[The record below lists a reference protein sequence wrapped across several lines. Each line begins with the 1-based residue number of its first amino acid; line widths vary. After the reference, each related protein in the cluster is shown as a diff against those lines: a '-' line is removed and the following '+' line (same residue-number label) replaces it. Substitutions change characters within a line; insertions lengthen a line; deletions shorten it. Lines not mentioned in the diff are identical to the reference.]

1 MALSRLENFLK
12 NYEGNLIYVNPK
24 DFDSTDSYDNQGN
37 SLTRPFKTI
46 QRALIE
52 SARFSYQSGR
62 NNDKIDKTTI
72 LVYPG
77 THYVDNR
84 PGFAIQ
90 SINNTLSVKR
100 KTEPSTWVSSTLPE
114 LNADTNFDILDTNN
128 DLYKFNS
135 TNGGVILPRGTSI
148 IGLDLRKTKV
158 RPLYVPNPEDDTI
171 ENSSIFNVTGTCYF
185 TAFTFFD
192 ADLTTTVFKDNTTN
206 RYVPNFS
213 HHKLVAF
220 AYADG
225 VNKVKLGNE
234 QTSLTDLDMYYYK
247 ISEFYGQITGRALTK
262 YPTGLDFET
271 SPGEFTI
278 VGQVQSNPLGISSI
292 FSGNGVIPNST
303 ITVTTK
309 DFLTGEPK
317 EHGLQQDS
325 PILITGVTVD
335 STSYNGSFTVKEVV
349 GLTTFTYTA
358 NSTPA
363 IATPIVVD
371 PGALDVASVI
381 LESDTVNSASP
392 YVFNCSLRSVYGLC
406 GMWADGSKAD
416 GFKSMVV
423 AQFTGISLQKDENA
437 FILYQNGTYYDN
449 LTLEAQSIERPLHTN
464 SNAVYKPAYQ
474 NFHIHCSN
482 GSFIQ
487 CVSVFAI
494 GYAKHFFA
502 ESGGDMSITNSN
514 SNFGAVS
521 LYSVGYRNESFDRDD
536 VGYITH
542 VIPPKESSPVDST
555 TSWLAL
561 DGDKIRTAGISTNKL
576 YIFGQ
581 DDQNNPPLSQLGGYR
596 IGAKDGDK
604 LYLIV
609 SSGFGQ
615 TTYNSPILMP
625 VSSGTGSSARKVY
638 TLGRKVGINSITSD
652 VLTLT
657 TNHQLLNGESLR
669 IYSDTA
675 QAPFGLSVDTVYYA
689 ITDGLNANQIRLAL
703 SYNDALS
710 GTYISG
716 IVNNGGIVT
725 IVSSVSDKL
734 PGDPGHPIAFD
745 TNANQWYI
753 NSSVDSTNQI
763 SSVLVGGGSTTKTN
777 DTYIVRKG
785 EDRLV
790 DDRIYKVRYVIPKEY
805 LYARIPTQ
813 GFVLQESK
821 TVGVTSISYT
831 GDEIND
837 PTDLRNERIIVNATA
852 DTIVNNSQVITIT
865 TELPHNFIVGDK
877 VKIQKI
883 ISTNNPTATGIT
895 SSYNGS
901 YYITS
906 VPSIRTFTYII
917 SGVLTNPGTFTNN
930 INLRTTTLQ
939 RNSLP
944 LVSREEYSNS
954 YKVYK
959 VDTVRKHISG
969 TNGQDGVYYLTLLS
983 SNAASSANVGYGLS
997 TLRFSQD
1004 VRNLYPQ
1011 IDRDNY
1017 NSDPYASISYADE
1030 QKTAKVITDNK
1041 RNSLTKESLNLL
1053 TKNTGVG
1060 FGITGISIS
1069 GVGNTTVKVYTNVE
1083 HKLNPIK
1090 SLSFVSLGAGFPIS
1104 TSVYSVGLTNSSN
1117 QEYATCHFDTTAGGT
1132 INSSTLSL
1140 LYSGSACGIGST
1152 YVIAGGTTNAV
1163 VQVTDIVNNV
1173 GDGLE
1178 FVGFT
1183 DSELNG
1189 IFKIEKVDDRKSF
1202 TIYTPSGITSYVPN
1216 TNGYIPSAYLA
1227 SKGVGI
1233 TSFKFTDVSS
1243 GIVTVTTS
1251 SAHGLSIGNKVT
1263 IINSGTSVYDNSFIV
1278 SSVVGLTTFTMNVG
1292 IATTNP
1298 SSTKGRL
1305 FNRAFASKSSV
1316 YGSGQEG
1323 RATPIYAGI
1332 TTTITAQITSS
1343 STTIQVPALN
1353 GFSGFKRGDYV
1364 SVGNEVIRLASN
1376 PTNSGTTFS
1385 ILRSQFGTYRETNIP
1400 VGSVIRKIIVIP
1412 SEFRRPSFIRASSH
1426 TFEYLGYGPG
1436 NYSNSLPQKQ
1446 SRTLDADDVVNSQA
1460 RKSNSGLIVYSG
1472 INDLGENYTGPKKTL
1487 YNGQDVVVEAP
1498 IITYT
1503 GDDASQQTG
1512 NLVNSDFDDVL
1523 VRRSLTVEGGEN
1535 GNLSSQFYGPVNF
1548 TKKLTNNS
1556 IDGVEIRNLYISGLN
1571 VAQPKLINVD
1581 NSKPTTTPGS
1591 GTISLL
1597 SNPTSVDGY
1606 LGHVYTAT
1614 STGNEW
1620 RRFGLISKTADKL
1633 NFQVDKLGIGIDNS
1647 DDLTYDFV
1655 VKNNT
1660 KVNNL
1665 RILGTLSLDQTQ
1677 TFNDVQFADI
1687 NVSGIATVQGAFV
1700 VTGITTTKDIYVS
1713 GISTFNGNSYISGNL
1728 GIGSESPTAK
1738 LDVIGSAKVKGNLT
1752 VSNGDLYITRTDTA
1766 TGDIIANGGTDGIFG
1781 IYNTTNSGSIYLTT
1795 KNSGGTPN
1803 NTITLN
1809 SSSATVNGSLNV
1821 TGNIT
1826 DGGFDFALGTSDQS
1840 SRGNSGSSRALVKDN
1855 NATLVV
1861 NYNGDFTGGVYVGS
1875 FIGVGGN
1882 ITATTTNTGKAN
1894 SGANLL
1900 LKQLGNG
1907 DNTVTWLNDYNN
1919 ANQRWYAGIDSQDSY
1934 KWKLAHP
1941 STIIAQG
1948 LESFANDTKLSIDV
1962 SGNANLAGNFVS
1974 ASIGTLNVTTT
1985 FNGAISVAQN
1995 ATINGIVN
2003 INGGNGGTAL
2013 QLNNGG
2019 DLVFFNAAN
2028 NGSARLFCDTDNQLK
2043 TNNNILANSYIKSNS
2058 IGVTLGNSGG
2068 GKNLGWTNQYVSGG
2082 EYNFLRTDGSD
2093 GPLTTKD
2100 FVNVLG
2106 FVPQPPV
2113 ATSTLP
2119 TGNSAILGDFTSLF
2133 NGSNTTFNLTIGSN
2147 AFIPLGP
2154 YNLIVVLGGVMQKP
2168 TADYIIP
2175 QSGGNYTSTI
2185 QFTTAPASG
2194 TSCFI
2199 IALGGQG
2206 SLKLNN
2212 DWTAA
2217 GQILAATGV
2226 NGATT
2231 VPIGSNGQ
2239 ILTVD
2244 TTLAPKVKWSSDINV
2259 SGSITGSSL
2268 SAGSGN
2274 ITGGAIT
2281 GSSLSAGSGNITGG
2295 AITGSSFVKSN
2306 GTSSQ
2311 FLKADGSVDSNTYLT
2326 SVAPSVPSG
2335 SKVLFY
2341 QSTAPTGWTRVD
2353 DHNNKALRVVSGT
2366 GANGAGEGSST
2377 GGNSGGTSSFTT
2389 VFASRTPSGS
2399 VSGGS
2404 VSGNVSGGSVSGNV
2418 SGGSVSIS
2426 VSGNTGDTSL
2436 SESQLPSHSHG
2447 LNNHS
2452 HGVTDNGHSHSYTRY
2467 NSTEKTGS
2475 GGSLA
2480 ANYYSSGSFS
2490 TDSAKT
2496 GISISGAS
2504 GNTSPAGSGQGH
2516 NHSFSGSGSGNL
2528 SGASFSANVSGA
2540 SFSANVSGASF
2551 SGNAMDFAVQYVDVI
2566 ICRKN

>member
-100 KTEPSTWVSSTLPE
+100 KTGPSTWVSSTLPE

-148 IGLDLRKTKV
+148 IGLDLRKTKI

-192 ADLTTTVFKDNTTN
+192 ADLITTVFKDNTLN

-247 ISEFYGQITGRALTK
+247 ISEFYGQITGRALAK

-317 EHGLQQDS
+317 EHGLQQDA

-358 NSTPA
+358 NSIPA

-406 GMWADGSKAD
+406 GMWADGNKAD

-437 FILYQNGTYYDN
+437 FLLYQNGNYYDN

-464 SNAVYKPAYQ
+464 SNAVYKPAYK
-474 NFHIHCSN
+474 NFHIRCSN
-482 GSFIQ
+482 GSFVQ

-494 GYAKHFFA
+494 GYARHFFA

-521 LYSVGYRNESFDRDD
+521 LESTGYRNESFDRDD

-542 VIPPKESSPVDST
+542 IIPPKESSPTDST

-576 YIFGQ
+576 YIFNQ
-581 DDQNNPPLSQLGGYR
+581 NDQNNPPLSQLGGYR

-703 SYNDALS
+703 SYNDALA

-734 PGDPGHPIAFD
+734 PGDPGHPITFD
-745 TNANQWYI
+745 TDANQWYI
-753 NSSVDSTNQI
+753 NSSVDLTNQI
-763 SSVLVGGGSTTKTN
+763 RSALVGGGVTTKTN
-777 DTYIVRKG
+777 DTYITRKA

-939 RNSLP
+939 RSSLP

-969 TNGQDGVYYLTLLS
+969 ANGQDGVYYLTLLS

-1017 NSDPYASISYADE
+1017 NSDPYATISYADE
-1030 QKTAKVITDNK
+1030 QKTAKVITDSK
-1041 RNSLTKESLNLL
+1041 KNSLTKESLNLL

-1251 SAHGLSIGNKVT
+1251 SAHGLEIGNKVT
-1263 IINSGTSVYDNSFIV
+1263 IIDSGTSVYDNSFIV

-1298 SSTKGRL
+1298 SSIKGRL
-1305 FNRAFASKSSV
+1305 FNRAFASRSSV

-1332 TTTITAQITSS
+1332 TTTITAQITST
-1343 STTIQVPALN
+1343 STSIQVPALN
-1353 GFSGFKRGDYV
+1353 GFSGFKRGDYL

-1376 PTNSGTTFS
+1376 PTNSGTTFN

-1400 VGSVIRKIIVIP
+1400 VGSVVKKIKVIP
-1412 SEFRRPSFIRASSH
+1412 SEFRRPSFLRASGH

-1446 SRTLDADDVVNSQA
+1446 SRTLDADDVTTSQS

-1472 INDLGENYTGPKKTL
+1472 INDLGETYTGPKKTL
-1487 YNGQDVVVEAP
+1487 YNGQDVIVEAP
-1498 IITYT
+1498 ILTYT
-1503 GDDASQQTG
+1503 GDDASAQTG
-1512 NLVNSDFDDVL
+1512 NLVNSDFDDLL

-1581 NSKPTTTPGS
+1581 NSKPTTNPAT

-1597 SNPTSVDGY
+1597 SSPKSVDGY
-1606 LGHVYTAT
+1606 LGNVYTKT

-1620 RRFGLISKTADKL
+1620 RSFGLISKTADKL

-1647 DDLTYDFV
+1647 ADLIYDFV
-1655 VKNNT
+1655 VANST

-1665 RILGTLSLDQTQ
+1665 RVTGTLSLDQTQ

-1738 LDVIGSAKVKGNLT
+1738 LDVNGSAKVKGNLT
-1752 VSNGDLYITRTDTA
+1752 VTNGDLYITRTDTA
-1766 TGDIIANGGTDGIFG
+1766 AGDIIANGGTDGIFG

-1809 SSSATVNGSLNV
+1809 SSSATVNGSLNA

-1840 SRGNSGSSRALVKDN
+1840 SRGNSGPSRALVKDS

-1861 NYNGDFTGGVYVGS
+1861 NFAGDFGGGVRVDS
-1875 FIGVGGN
+1875 KVSVSGN

-1919 ANQRWYAGIDSQDSY
+1919 ANQRWYAGIDSNDY

-1941 STIIAQG
+1941 STITAQG

-1974 ASIGTLNVTTT
+1974 ASIGTLDITTT
-1985 FNGAISVAQN
+1985 FNGSISVAQN

-2003 INGGNGGTAL
+2003 INGGSGGTAL

-2028 NGSARLFCDTDNQLK
+2028 NGSAKLFCDTDEYLR
-2043 TNNNILANSYIKSNS
+2043 TNNNIISRSFTKIDS

-2068 GKNLGWTNQYVSGG
+2068 GLNQGWTNKNSSGG

-2093 GPLTTKD
+2093 GPLTAKD
-2100 FVNVLG
+2100 FVNVFGYL
-2106 FVPQPPV
+2106 PQAPV
-2113 ATSTLP
+2113 TITSLP
-2119 TGNSAILGDFTSLF
+2119 TGNSAIVNDFTSLF
-2133 NGSNTTFNLTIGSN
+2133 NGSTLTFDLVIGST
-2147 AFIPLGP
+2147 AFIPLGA
-2154 YNLIVVLGGVMQKP
+2154 YNLLVVLGGVMQRP
-2168 TADYIIP
+2168 GADYIIP
-2175 QSGGNYTSTI
+2175 QSGGNYQSKI

-2206 SLKLNN
+2206 SLKQNI

-2217 GQILAATGV
+2217 GQLLAATGV
-2226 NGATT
+2226 NAATT
-2231 VPIGSNGQ
+2231 IPIGSEGQ
-2239 ILTVD
+2239 VLTVD
-2244 TTLAPKVKWSSDINV
+2244 TTLVPKVTWKSPLVQIP
-2259 SGSITGSSL
+2259 TGSVFYFASL
-2268 SAGSGN
+2268 TAPSGYLLCDGSTIPTSGTFQGVAAADLQVLRNFLGTTYGPVTGTLPNLIDTHVVGSKNNVGTKGGSAESTSVTSNTSSISSTDNVYLTRSQIPTHRHGMNHYHSISDPGHSHDFKNFYYAENDGNSGLSNSYAGSNKGHDN
-2274 ITGGAIT
+2274 DNNPFYIDWTTSSHGTGIDKTAYLNDMDTHGGLNFENAT
-2281 GSSLSAGSGNITGG
+2281 TVTGPGSSQGL
-2295 AITGSSFVKSN
+2295 
-2306 GTSSQ
+2306 
-2311 FLKADGSVDSNTYLT
+2311 
-2326 SVAPSVPSG
+2326 
-2335 SKVLFY
+2335 
-2341 QSTAPTGWTRVD
+2341 
-2353 DHNNKALRVVSGT
+2353 GT
-2366 GANGAGEGSST
+2366 GTDDSNGAG
-2377 GGNSGGTSSFTT
+2377 
-2389 VFASRTPSGS
+2389 
-2399 VSGGS
+2399 
-2404 VSGNVSGGSVSGNV
+2404 
-2418 SGGSVSIS
+2418 
-2426 VSGNTGDTSL
+2426 
-2436 SESQLPSHSHG
+2436 HSHG
-2447 LNNHS
+2447 MS
-2452 HGVTDNGHSHSYTRY
+2452 HTHTTTIPWPSYV
-2467 NSTEKTGS
+2467 K
-2475 GGSLA
+2475 LL
-2480 ANYYSSGSFS
+2480 
-2490 TDSAKT
+2490 
-2496 GISISGAS
+2496 
-2504 GNTSPAGSGQGH
+2504 P
-2516 NHSFSGSGSGNL
+2516 
-2528 SGASFSANVSGA
+2528 
-2540 SFSANVSGASF
+2540 
-2551 SGNAMDFAVQYVDVI
+2551 VI
-2566 ICRKN
+2566 KY